1 MENFK
6 QKDNIHS
13 LEREFNIKNGLAVV
27 ASVGSSELHGHD
39 FSQGLR

>member
-6 QKDNIHS
+6 QKDNIYF
-13 LEREFNIKNGLAVV
+13 LEREFNIKNGLVVV
-27 ASVGSSELHGHD
+27 AFVGSSELYGYD